1 VNLER
6 FLLYCNTDGTCSLKR
21 EGDHGPPHQCDSL
34 VDGVALAQDLKG
46 NRAMQITVFDADGK
60 VMLRSFA

>member
-6 FLLYCNTDGTCSLKR
+6 FFLYCNADGTCSLKR
-21 EGDHGPPHQCDSL
+21 EGDQATLQRCDSL
-34 VDGVALAQDLKG
+34 VDGVAKAQDMKG
-46 NRAMQITVFDADGK
+46 DNSMQLTVFDPEGK